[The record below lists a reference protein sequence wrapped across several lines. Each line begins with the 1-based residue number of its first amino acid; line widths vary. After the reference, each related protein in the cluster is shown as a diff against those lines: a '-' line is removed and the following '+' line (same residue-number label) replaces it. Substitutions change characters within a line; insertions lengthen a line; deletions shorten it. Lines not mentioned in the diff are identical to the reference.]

1 MSSLNILQAK
11 VSAEGVK
18 DNDFLIKLD
27 DKLWRYRRSTLHRLN
42 ALLFVGRG
50 RVVLTSRILV
60 QELQSLCL
68 VVCVR
73 NVYL

>member
-1 MSSLNILQAK
+1 MNILQAK

-27 DKLWRYRRSTLHRLN
+27 DKSWRYRRSTLHRLN

-50 RVVLTSRILV
+50 RVGVVLTSTILE